1 MKDFNTSKNFSQP
14 PNVGNQPENFPTGR
28 ISPRAQFYRFS
39 LACGTTIE
47 FKDIE
52 AASLSYIPCTHE
64 QPLFKFA
71 HLWDSPTQIN
81 LDNFPN
87 AHGWSMSD
95 FKGVQIFTGA
105 PTKRRRDGSDEYLT
119 VLDVEVRLLE
129 RYPDLYQQIEQAY
142 HHNIDGAP
150 FVIQTK
156 SGGRQFYCYVPNYHE
171 RKREFKDV
179 RDNATLL
186 EFLSDKC
193 LARID
198 DRYRIETGSL
208 LDIPTLS
215 KEALQSIYHLIHP
228 HATEHQVSNHPT
240 QTVERSQLGDLEIRW
255 DEKGASQYF
264 PAAQCQA
271 TDHKDPS
278 RKTVQLRKWDRGI
291 KGHCYNCGESW
302 WEVEPPTPE
311 PIPPPIFKRIPELRI
326 FAKAVSGGQADWIW
340 QYPGDGNG
348 QPHEQRYRHLY
359 NPSLKQECPH
369 CHEQVTTYIDIARLI
384 SGPHCPECNG
394 HQLKPESI
402 SYSYLQYE
410 LERKPEQVIIS
421 DFEGYISKDPL
432 LEEES
437 LWNQGGIFHLG
448 APMGSGKTTLIY
460 HRAREA
466 AESGAITLIVVPRVS
481 LAKSIHTD
489 LREDTGLGWGLNHE
503 GSGKDKIGEYGA
515 ICTLG
520 WTPRLLKKIVKD
532 YPDHPIRIFVD
543 EIDFADS
550 LRIAGIFKEL
560 STEIKDALRER
571 KDAIGIVTAG
581 QTAYTLG
588 LEAIAKELGCNL
600 AGYYLSPRPA
610 ESIANLYIVN
620 TAEVEQGKNRIIQA
634 VIDKAESVHADGK
647 NVYIFGD
654 ERRSAQII
662 ADYFADKALL
672 YDKYHRQSPEVAELH
687 RLQRLP
693 DDKKVFIAT
702 PAVDVGVSLFDEN
715 AETIVFNVRNP
726 LRNGLSSTIQQCL
739 RNRTKPPLSIYVMK
753 YQNALPLAPK
763 QAIGF
768 QTAHAKQKLSPA
780 ENEPE
785 GLIEKLGIKDAM
797 NSLEA
802 DQPETFFKHHLQ
814 QAGYQVQ
821 MQTIDWESVDFDK
834 VQETRKQI
842 ENAEKAQVKEMALE
856 ILCPERML
864 TESEIRNEDWEQ
876 LQPAPTLQL
885 AHEHANALLQATGWN
900 SNVERF
906 VDVSNQI
913 ETDPVQAFKDAG
925 VTDRMWEAA
934 ILALQVGLSPD
945 KVSGWSKGYLTT
957 HYPSEAFDEFEASRE
972 FEIHHRPDDIF
983 IGTVANALLETLP
996 RKPAP
1001 MEAVGQALIDAAQK
1015 PLVSGRLSVL
1025 MKDGSVLPTTAKDVR
1040 FFDLGRDAKPT
1051 QAHFNFVE
1059 KFLPKYY
1066 PARIAKMGDLY
1077 QLAQPTNTEKVDA
1090 FRRLMSCRVK
1100 SKHPDIDPEPKNGDL
1115 IPPPASDPKAESKAL
1130 VVSMRNN
1137 GYTYRDIAAEV
1148 GVSLGTAYS
1157 WCDECL
1163 IRSENFLGKAYIENS
1178 LNTPSVPES
1187 TETRTGTAFEA
1198 DSADVGCLSDQT
1210 FRKQILGLLKTG
1222 DKKTSEIVDAI
1233 LGKRTSVMDEL
1244 KRLCDAGEI
1253 VKVKRGV
1260 YDLPSRAHSI
1270 DLPLES
1276 MTILES
1282 MSDVTV
1288 ESNGKAFRLRVN
1300 RKPGQAEGEA
1310 VIRLFPKSKKYSTTM
1325 HAIEGGQR
1333 SPPTT
1338 FFHWVVT
1345 DEQDLAKCRAICAV
1359 AMGNP
1364 HRA

>member
-1 MKDFNTSKNFSQP
+1 
-14 PNVGNQPENFPTGR
+14 
-28 ISPRAQFYRFS
+28 
-39 LACGTTIE
+39 
-47 FKDIE
+47 
-52 AASLSYIPCTHE
+52 
-64 QPLFKFA
+64 
-71 HLWDSPTQIN
+71 
-81 LDNFPN
+81 
-87 AHGWSMSD
+87 
-95 FKGVQIFTGA
+95 
-105 PTKRRRDGSDEYLT
+105 
-119 VLDVEVRLLE
+119 
-129 RYPDLYQQIEQAY
+129 
-142 HHNIDGAP
+142 
-150 FVIQTK
+150 
-156 SGGRQFYCYVPNYHE
+156 
-171 RKREFKDV
+171 
-179 RDNATLL
+179 
-186 EFLSDKC
+186 
-193 LARID
+193 
-198 DRYRIETGSL
+198 
-208 LDIPTLS
+208 
-215 KEALQSIYHLIHP
+215 
-228 HATEHQVSNHPT
+228 
-240 QTVERSQLGDLEIRW
+240 
-255 DEKGASQYF
+255 
-264 PAAQCQA
+264 
-271 TDHKDPS
+271 
-278 RKTVQLRKWDRGI
+278 
-291 KGHCYNCGESW
+291 
-302 WEVEPPTPE
+302 
-311 PIPPPIFKRIPELRI
+311 
-326 FAKAVSGGQADWIW
+326 
-340 QYPGDGNG
+340 
-348 QPHEQRYRHLY
+348 
-359 NPSLKQECPH
+359 
-369 CHEQVTTYIDIARLI
+369 
-384 SGPHCPECNG
+384 
-394 HQLKPESI
+394 
-402 SYSYLQYE
+402 
-410 LERKPEQVIIS
+410 
-421 DFEGYISKDPL
+421 
-432 LEEES
+432 
-437 LWNQGGIFHLG
+437 
-448 APMGSGKTTLIY
+448 MGSGKTFLIY
-460 HRAREA
+460 QRAREA
-466 AESGAITLIVVPRVS
+466 AELGALTLIVVPRAS
-481 LAKSIHTD
+481 LAKGVHAD
-489 LREDTGLGWGLNHE
+489 LREDTSLGWGLFYE
-503 GSGKDKIGEYGA
+503 GHKGEIGKYGA
-515 ICTLG
+515 VCTLG
-520 WTPRLLKKIVKD
+520 WMYHLLKKIVKD
-532 YPDHPIRIFVD
+532 YPTRPVRIFVD

-560 STEIKDALRER
+560 SMEIKDALRER
-571 KDAIGIVTAG
+571 KDTIGIVTAG

-610 ESIANLYIVN
+610 ENIANLYIVN
-620 TAEVEQGKNRIIQA
+620 TAEVEQGKNRIIKA

-654 ERRSAQII
+654 ERKSAQII
-662 ADYFADKALL
+662 VDYFADKALL

-687 RLQRLP
+687 RLQHLP

-702 PAVDVGVSLFDEN
+702 PAVDVGVSLFDKN
-715 AETIVFNVRNP
+715 AETIVFSVSNL
-726 LRNGLSSTIQQCL
+726 LRNGLSSTVQQCL
-739 RNRTKPPLSIYVMK
+739 RNRTKPPLSIYAMK

-763 QAIGF
+763 QAIDF
-768 QTAHAKQKLSPA
+768 QTAHAKKKLSPA
-780 ENEPE
+780 EHEPE

-900 SNVERF
+900 GNVERF

-913 ETDPVQAFKDAG
+913 KTDPVQAFKDAG
-925 VTDRMWEAA
+925 VTDRTWEAA

-1157 WCDECL
+1157 WSDECL
-1163 IRSENFLGKAYIENS
+1163 IRSEKFLGKAYIENP

-1187 TETRTGTAFEA
+1187 PETRTGTAFEA
-1198 DSADVGCLSDQT
+1198 DSSDVGCLSDQT

-1276 MTILES
+1276 MTIFESMTILES

-1310 VIRLFPKSKKYSTTM
+1310 VIRLFPQSKKYSTTM